1 MSQYQLIDFGQGRK
15 LESLA
20 GYLVDRPG
28 PAAAGA
34 QPNCDR
40 RTWQAADAVFR
51 QDQRRWEFRRP
62 WPAAIALQADGFV
75 MPFRATPFGHIGCF
89 PEQLPNWRW
98 LAAQIRRFRS
108 ASDPASTAVRGLN
121 LFAHTGGSTF
131 AMASAG
137 ASVTHVDAAKPSVVA
152 ARQIAA
158 ANALEAVPI
167 RYLVEDAARYAARE
181 VRRGQCYDLVI
192 LDPPSYGHA
201 PGGKTWRIQR
211 DLWPLLDDCLR
222 LLSGPRAA
230 MLVTG
235 HSADPD
241 QTQIAAYLRQQMNR
255 RGRSE
260 RLQITLGRS
269 ELTDRAGRS
278 LDAGYFV
285 RATW

>member
-1 MSQYQLIDFGQGRK
+1 MTQYQLIDFGHGRK

-28 PAAAGA
+28 PAAEGA
-34 QPNCDR
+34 QATCDR
-40 RTWQAADAVFR
+40 HTWQAADAIFR
-51 QDQRRWEFRRP
+51 SDQRRWEFRRP
-62 WPAAIALQADGFV
+62 WPAGLTLQADGFV

-89 PEQLPNWRW
+89 PEQLPNWQW
-98 LAAQIRRFRS
+98 LAAQVRQGVPPTKT
-108 ASDPASTAVRGLN
+108 AAVRGLN
-121 LFAHTGGSTF
+121 LFAHTGGSTL
-131 AMASAG
+131 AMVSAG

-158 ANALEAVPI
+158 SNSLQSAPI

-181 VRRGQCYDLVI
+181 VRRGQHYDLIV

-222 LLSGPRAA
+222 LLRGPRSA
-230 MLVTG
+230 MLVTA
-235 HSADPD
+235 HSVDPD
-241 QTQIAAYLRQQMNR
+241 QHSVADYLRQQIAR
-255 RGRSE
+255 RGRAE
-260 RLQITLGRS
+260 RLQMTLGRS
-269 ELTDRAGRS
+269 ELIDRAGRA

>member
-1 MSQYQLIDFGQGRK
+1 MSQYQLIDFGHGRK

-28 PAAAGA
+28 PAAEGV
-34 QPNCDR
+34 QPSCDR

-62 WPAAIALQADGFV
+62 WPETIALRAEGFA

-89 PEQLPNWRW
+89 PEQLANWQW
-98 LAAQIRRFRS
+98 LAAEVRRFQLVS
-108 ASDPASTAVRGLN
+108 GTEASVVRGLN

-158 ANALEAVPI
+158 ANALETASI
-167 RYLVEDAARYAARE
+167 RYLVEDAARYTARE
-181 VRRGQCYDLVI
+181 VRRGRHYDLVV

-241 QTQIAAYLRQQMNR
+241 PTQIAAYLRRQIAGQ
-255 RGRSE
+255 GRSG
-260 RLQITLGRS
+260 RLQITHGRS
-269 ELTDRAGRS
+269 ELVDRAGRS

>member
-1 MSQYQLIDFGQGRK
+1 
-15 LESLA
+15 
-20 GYLVDRPG
+20 VPT
-28 PAAAGA
+28 
-34 QPNCDR
+34 CDR
-40 RTWQAADAVFR
+40 RTWQTADAIFQ

-62 WPAAIALQADGFV
+62 WPEAIALQANGFV

-89 PEQLPNWRW
+89 PEQLPHWGW
-98 LAAQIRRFRS
+98 LAEQVRQFQGVPPIIRPTPTVRPS
-108 ASDPASTAVRGLN
+108 VPASEPAIVRGLN

-137 ASVTHVDAAKPSVVA
+137 ASVTHVDAAKPSVTA
-152 ARQIAA
+152 ARQIATL
-158 ANALEAVPI
+158 NALDAAPI

-181 VRRGQCYDLVI
+181 VRRGQRYDLVV

-201 PGGKTWRIQR
+201 PSGKTWRIQR

-222 LLSGPRAA
+222 LLGGPRSA

-235 HSADPD
+235 HSVDPD
-241 QTQIAAYLRQQMNR
+241 QHRIADYLHDQIAR
-255 RGRSE
+255 RGQAN
-260 RLQITLGRS
+260 RLQIAVGRS
-269 ELTDRAGRS
+269 ELSDRAGRL